1 MRDLMSNLGARRAL
15 AVGALGLLFAGSG
28 CDLNRSGRPD
38 PTGPADQGFN
48 IELEALPD
56 TLNADGVSTSRIR
69 LVVRNQNGQPISGY
83 AVLFLHDGD
92 GILNP
97 DPSSTYVG
105 PIQSGKVM
113 ATDSNGVVFMVY
125 TAGLDTGRLVQV
137 AVRPYN
143 FDASDFYVRSVFIL
157 QG

>member
-1 MRDLMSNLGARRAL
+1 MRDVMSNLGARRAL
-15 AVGALGLLFAGSG
+15 AVGALGLLLAASG
-28 CDLNRSGRPD
+28 CDLNRAGRPD

-56 TLNADGVSTSRIR
+56 TLNAAGVSTSRIR

-92 GILNP
+92 GVLNP

-113 ATDSNGVVFMVY
+113 ATDSNGVALMVY
-125 TAGLDTGRLVQV
+125 TAGFDTNRIVQIG
-137 AVRPYN
+137 VRP
-143 FDASDFYVRSVFIL
+143 
-157 QG
+157 